1 MEEVKDM
8 SRMSQLTA
16 SLALAGAIGLAAAV
30 FAAPANA
37 EVSFQGKTINVII
50 NSNPGGGT
58 DTFARLVSSA
68 LAQNLPGAPDL
79 LYRNMPGGGG
89 IQANNYFYS
98 QVKPDGLSILTG
110 SNTQISPPKLR
121 GSAVKYNPAEYRYIG
136 GTERLGSLMVVRKSE
151 MGRLSDPA
159 AKPLVQGD
167 IDGERDGLLMGL
179 WGKEFLGWNIRFVIG
194 YASVPAVELAA
205 RRGEIDIFANGN
217 GTIIARMSADGLD
230 PITQLGTRDENDR
243 IVARVAFPN
252 VPVFDD
258 MITPKLSGKALKA
271 YLSWRGDQLIDKW
284 IALPPKTPDDVV
296 AAYRKAYLQATTEPK
311 SKATLLK
318 AFGDDWGSYSGSTID
333 KIVKA
338 LVETS
343 EEDLAFLIELRKK
356 HALPVN

>member
-1 MEEVKDM
+1 M
-8 SRMSQLTA
+8 SRMPQFTA
-16 SLALAGAIGLAAAV
+16 ILALAGTLVLAV
-30 FAAPANA
+30 TEFAAPAHA
-37 EVSFQGKTINVII
+37 QVSFQGKTINVII

-58 DTFARLVSSA
+58 DTFARLISSA
-68 LAQNLPGAPDL
+68 VARNLPGAPEL
-79 LYRNMPGGGG
+79 VYRNMPGGGG

-121 GSAVKYNPAEYRYIG
+121 GSAIKYNPAEYRYIG
-136 GTERLGSLMVVRKSE
+136 GTERLGSVMVVRNSE
-151 MGRLSDPA
+151 KRRLTDPSA
-159 AKPLVQGD
+159 PPLVQGD

-179 WGKEFLGWNIRFVIG
+179 WGKEFLGWNTRFVIG
-194 YASVPAVELAA
+194 YASVPTVELAA

-217 GTIIARMSADGLD
+217 GTIIERMSADGLD
-230 PITQLGTRDENDR
+230 PIAQLGTRDDNDK
-243 IVARVAFPN
+243 IVARLAFPH

-258 MITPKLSGKALKA
+258 MITPKLSGPALKA

-296 AAYRKAYLQATTEPK
+296 EAYRKAYMQATTDPT
-311 SKATLLK
+311 SRAVLLR
-318 AFGDDWGSYSGSTID
+318 AFGDDWGSYSGATVD
-333 KIVKA
+333 KIVQA

-343 EEDLAFLIELRKK
+343 EADLAFLIELRKK